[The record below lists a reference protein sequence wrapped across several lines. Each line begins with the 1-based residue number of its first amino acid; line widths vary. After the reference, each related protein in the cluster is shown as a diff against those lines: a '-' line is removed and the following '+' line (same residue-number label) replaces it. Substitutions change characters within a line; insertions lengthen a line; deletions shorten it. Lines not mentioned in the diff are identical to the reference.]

1 MSIQEAAKVINVFDG
16 PIPGQSMTASPDS
29 KMAWDGPPK
38 YSSVREASE
47 AIFLDLLED
56 KNLKAVTK
64 LMAGGTPITDVTHML
79 LVAGF
84 SKGQFN
90 PDLMM
95 LLIEPVMYMLMAIAD
110 KVGITDVKMYSG
122 EEEDEADD
130 DISEEENKENVKTTL
145 QTIFQGRRIAPETR
159 RTIENSE
166 IARKLENI
174 DVEGLSLMDR
184 PTVEQEQEP
193 EPESELELE
202 QEPES
207 LMAR

>member
-1 MSIQEAAKVINVFDG
+1 MSIQEAAKEVNLFDG

-29 KMAWDGPPK
+29 KMPWDGPPK

-56 KNLKAVTK
+56 ENLKAVTK

-95 LLIEPVMYMLMAIAD
+95 LLIEPIMYMLMAIAD

-122 EEEDEADD
+122 EEEDEAGD
-130 DISEEENKENVKTTL
+130 DISEEENRENVNTTL
-145 QTIFQGRRIAPETR
+145 QTIFQGRKIAPEASR
-159 RTIENSE
+159 IVEDSE
-166 IARKLENI
+166 ITKKLENI

-193 EPESELELE
+193 EPEVEQE

>member
-1 MSIQEAAKVINVFDG
+1 MSIQEAAKEVNLFDG
-16 PIPGQSMTASPDS
+16 PIPGQSMTASLEN
-29 KMAWDGPPK
+29 KMPWDGPPK

-56 KNLKAVTK
+56 ENLKAVTK

-95 LLIEPVMYMLMAIAD
+95 LLIEPIMYMLMAIAD

-122 EEEDEADD
+122 EEEDEAGD
-130 DISEEENKENVKTTL
+130 DISEEENRENVNTTL
-145 QTIFQGRRIAPETR
+145 QTIFQGRKIAPEASR
-159 RTIENSE
+159 IVEDSE
-166 IARKLENI
+166 ITKKLENI

-193 EPESELELE
+193 EPEVEQE